1 MSNDILVTGAAGFI
15 GRNLVARLLRSGRG
29 TDAQGRTF
37 AFDRLIVSDRA
48 GLETLGADPRLMRV
62 PGDIGAPELVG
73 TLVTGATRLVFHLAG
88 VVSGAAEADFDAGM
102 RVNLDGTRLLLDA
115 CRAQPEPPRLVFSS
129 SIAVY
134 GAPLPER
141 IDEATPLRPT
151 LSYGAQ
157 KVACEYLINDY
168 ARRGLVDARAIRFPG
183 VVVRP
188 PAPNGALSAFN
199 SDIIREPIAA
209 RSMQCPVSAQA
220 RIWIQ
225 SIDAAVD
232 NLLHAAQLP
241 PNAWGLAR
249 VVTLPAIP
257 VTIAEILDAINRNMR
272 RVAAGGAGFDAW
284 RHVRFVP
291 NPDVE
296 QMFGRLPA
304 QHPAARARALGF
316 ACEESIDALIA
327 ACIAAQS

>member
-15 GRNLVARLLRSGRG
+15 GRNLVARLLRSGQG

-37 AFDRLIVSDRA
+37 AFDRLIVTDRA
-48 GLETLGADPRLMRV
+48 GHETLGADPRLMRA
-62 PGDIGAPELVG
+62 PGDIGAPELAC
-73 TLVTGATRLVFHLAG
+73 TLVTRATRLVFHLAG

-102 RVNLDGTRLLLDA
+102 HVNLDGTRRLLDA

-134 GAPLPER
+134 GVPLPAL

-199 SDIIREPIAA
+199 SDIIREPIAG
-209 RSMQCPVSAQA
+209 RSMLCPVSAQA

-232 NLLHAAQLP
+232 NLLHAAQLAP
-241 PNAWGLAR
+241 DAWGLAR
-249 VVTLPAIP
+249 AVTLPAIP

-272 RVAAGGAGFDAW
+272 RGAAGGGYDAW
-284 RHVRFVP
+284 QHVRFAP

-296 QMFGRLPA
+296 EMFGRLPA

-316 ACEESIDALIA
+316 TCEESIDTLIA
-327 ACIAAQS
+327 ACIASQR